1 MRRQCVY
8 RSKFESW
15 HVDNR
20 KRVKFR
26 WQASL
31 CELFYKSGI
40 YNLSHLNRY
49 VYVLL
54 MLPHNS
60 VEKQR
65 IVVFGEGHNLQQL
78 HEEIKN
84 LISVEISRVSRSV
97 SSSVKHARTRTHIH
111 SATSSLS
118 TSGLIENNCISLSSG
133 TVVFVPLLFLVS
145 LRVAC
150 FYANHPYTVALIF
163 SQDVAIV
170 SLGLTCAVFIF
181 CFPVLCKS

>member
-1 MRRQCVY
+1 MRKQCVY

-65 IVVFGEGHNLQQL
+65 IVVFGEGHNWQQL

-84 LISVEISRVSRSV
+84 LISVEISRVESERV
-97 SSSVKHARTRTHIH
+97 FLCKTHARTRTH

-150 FYANHPYTVALIF
+150 FYVNHPYTVALIF

>member
-31 CELFYKSGI
+31 CELFYKSVI

-97 SSSVKHARTRTHIH
+97 SSSVKHAHAHTYTRLLPLYQHQD
-111 SATSSLS
+111 SLK
-118 TSGLIENNCISLSSG
+118 TIVFPFRQAPLCLCLS
-133 TVVFVPLLFLVS
+133 
-145 LRVAC
+145 C
-150 FYANHPYTVALIF
+150 F
-163 SQDVAIV
+163 
-170 SLGLTCAVFIF
+170 
-181 CFPVLCKS
+181 